1 MLSIQSLF
9 IHPFCSCNTGY
20 PVEDSLHQL
29 TDRSTFNISGPR
41 FRERKGL
48 LPDRSP
54 CHVLE
59 GELKTS
65 HTEEKG
71 S

>member
-1 MLSIQSLF
+1 M
-9 IHPFCSCNTGY
+9 
-20 PVEDSLHQL
+20 EDSLHQL